1 MTCVVESMERIM
13 GNVRLPEGLLEA
25 AKMAVL
31 LGLDEVDPVYI
42 MDAFDKLRT
51 RHRDSN
57 AKIAATKDL
66 LADKLKQLKKL
77 EETTAKL
84 EQSREVLMAS
94 RENRREQLETMKRS
108 TGTLKIKHEEYTK
121 RCDQLEQILHSMS
134 NGKPFPK
141 MHDIT
146 GLLEERKKLQA
157 DQLRLAREL
166 EIFNR
171 LPEDWTLAQ
180 IEVAQ
185 AEKRLETLLHHR
197 DQLLHQ
203 REYK

>member
-1 MTCVVESMERIM
+1 MERIM
-13 GNVRLPEGLLEA
+13 GNARLPEGLLEA
-25 AKMAVL
+25 AKMSVL
-31 LGLDEVDPVYI
+31 LGLDEIDPVFI

-51 RHRDSN
+51 RHRDGHQ
-57 AKIAATKDL
+57 KIAATKDL
-66 LADKLKQLKKL
+66 LDEKLKELGKL

-84 EQSREVLMAS
+84 KQSREALMTD
-94 RENRREQLETMKRS
+94 REIRHEQLESMKRS
-108 TGTLKIKHEEYTK
+108 TITLKIKHEEYTK
-121 RCDQLEQILHSMS
+121 RSGQLEQILHSIS

-146 GLLEERKKLQA
+146 QLLVERKMLQA
-157 DQLRLAREL
+157 EQLRLSREL

-185 AEKRLETLLHHR
+185 AEKRLESLLYHR

-203 REYK
+203 KEYK